1 MSKGDITFALI
12 CAEPVIN
19 EKKYIIDSNNE
30 IIDSNNKMNNVRLH
44 LFTVSPYISKKKKH
58 QKIRKRLYDIQKIT
72 KADRSLKNKLLKEL
86 NIISIDLNFE

>member
-1 MSKGDITFALI
+1 MMLDCTFLQCLPI
-12 CAEPVIN
+12 LV
-19 EKKYIIDSNNE
+19 
-30 IIDSNNKMNNVRLH
+30 
-44 LFTVSPYISKKKKH
+44 KKKH